1 MKVQL
6 NLNIHIVLIMFVVTG
21 CFSGNKP
28 IRYAHV
34 PDNIKGIWV
43 SDTTRITVRTSPRF
57 MKFEFHQGMGYY
69 NILIGDSTAS
79 GRIGEATFEKAPII
93 KNSGDPYRNGIAYS
107 IKCGTIGKIFP
118 SDPVEQKEVTIQIGP
133 LINGQMESLLRLTE
147 NGAKY
152 PMSGFILERP

>member
-57 MKFEFHQGMGYY
+57 MKFEFHQDREVRVCGLCHPGSLTCSGA
-69 NILIGDSTAS
+69 NIVLNHGVW
-79 GRIGEATFEKAPII
+79 R
-93 KNSGDPYRNGIAYS
+93 
-107 IKCGTIGKIFP
+107 C
-118 SDPVEQKEVTIQIGP
+118 V
-133 LINGQMESLLRLTE
+133 
-147 NGAKY
+147 
-152 PMSGFILERP
+152 